1 MESTDHVG
9 VRRYQVCLLTPS
21 NLEVRAHRS
30 YQGDFKI
37 QNGDSKVQAECKI
50 FSKSADRCSEHV
62 ILWYSMYN
70 GIQSSSDMKITDVG
84 LRYLEW
90 ALDVH
95 IRSFQSIQ

>member
-50 FSKSADRCSEHV
+50 FSKSAQTQWCV
-62 ILWYSMYN
+62 QWYYN
-70 GIQSSSDMKITDVG
+70 CTKF
-84 LRYLEW
+84 L
-90 ALDVH
+90 
-95 IRSFQSIQ
+95 

>member
-37 QNGDSKVQAECKI
+37 QNGDAKVQAECKI
-50 FSKSADRCSEHV
+50 FSKSADRCSDPGTV
-62 ILWYSMYN
+62 CITTVQN
-70 GIQSSSDMKITDVG
+70 SSGMKITDVG

-90 ALDVH
+90 ELDAH
-95 IRSFQSIQ
+95 IRSFQSTQ

>member
-37 QNGDSKVQAECKI
+37 QNGDAKVQAECKI
-50 FSKSADRCSEHV
+50 FSKSADRCSMSYYGTV
-62 ILWYSMYN
+62 CTMVYKVPL
-70 GIQSSSDMKITDVG
+70 T
-84 LRYLEW
+84 
-90 ALDVH
+90 
-95 IRSFQSIQ
+95 

>member
-37 QNGDSKVQAECKI
+37 QNGDAKVQAECKI
-50 FSKSADRCSEHV
+50 YSKSAQTQK
-62 ILWYSMYN
+62 
-70 GIQSSSDMKITDVG
+70 IQFLVG
-84 LRYLEW
+84 PLAVALRGSYLVV
-90 ALDVH
+90 LLYY
-95 IRSFQSIQ
+95 